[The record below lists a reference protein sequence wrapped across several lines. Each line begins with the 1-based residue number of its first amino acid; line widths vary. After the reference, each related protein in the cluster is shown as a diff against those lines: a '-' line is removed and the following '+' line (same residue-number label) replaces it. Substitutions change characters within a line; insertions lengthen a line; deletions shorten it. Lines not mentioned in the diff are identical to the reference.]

1 MARTNPAQKKTE
13 QETPQTP
20 EPEAVVEP
28 EVAEEKAEKVAK
40 GPSLYHVYT
49 TDDDGKTLNWI
60 ADKEVKT
67 GRPGARRQG
76 AGGHPRPQLQGLQ
89 DRGRDQDQG
98 QGHGGV
104 MPIPIGLTGLY
115 PFRSED
121 LLCV

>member
-67 GRPGARRQG
+67 GDVAVSDLVAADQALVGKELVVVP
-76 AGGHPRPQLQGLQ
+76 
-89 DRGRDQDQG
+89 DRNYK
-98 QGHGGV
+98 V
-104 MPIPIGLTGLY
+104 YKT
-115 PFRSED
+115 E
-121 LLCV
+121 VETKTKVKVTAA